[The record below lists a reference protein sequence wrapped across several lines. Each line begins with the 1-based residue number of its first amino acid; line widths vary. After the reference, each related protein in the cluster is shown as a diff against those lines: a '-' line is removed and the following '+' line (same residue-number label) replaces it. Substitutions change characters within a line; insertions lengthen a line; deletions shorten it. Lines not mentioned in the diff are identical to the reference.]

1 MAPLDQ
7 IDQIQDLVAEIDGV
21 LRNDDR
27 PWILGG
33 RVRQRQRQTLE
44 HLRSALTRLGGDL
57 RQQATTPIV
66 NLASPSDPGTPGQPP
81 RLKSSAIAYGAAQT
95 AIDTFTQD
103 LQTLRTTLLQSLQ
116 TEVTSLQEQRDQLRR
131 EIQEMQRQAP
141 GQTMLSEGMMQA
153 FLQQLM
159 LQLQERLSQ
168 QVQQSMAQQ
177 LAAGQS
183 SSPLAIQPGDPTAS
197 PIARL
202 APVTQCGESSI
213 DQAQLQFAQIQ
224 HLHDQSETLVRQ
236 VDSTLTVFA
245 HTLEQNMQTYQQA
258 LEKGLE
264 KMHSMGAQG
273 EVLFAEFVN
282 RLADRLEA
290 QASAYFLANEGQSNS
305 LSSSAIGPGQSAA
318 VQPAP
323 IQPELNSPAFSS
335 GEPVAIGPGETTPK
349 AFNVELGNIDLGPG
363 FTPAPFVATPE
374 VVTPGPVAMDL
385 TDGTAIPLLPQAN
398 LLQTDQTAELTEVNW
413 QSVVPPQPEPT
424 LDIAARVRPGDE
436 LATVAPI
443 IDLPQTVPSTAA
455 PLITEPSTAAPSKT
469 PSTAAQT
476 EAPAAAPET
485 PISRSR
491 SAAEAGSAP
500 TNELDAFYADLMI
513 LTGGMSVADRLV
525 TTPIDAVAP
534 LTEPPG
540 TRIDSTPPL
549 APSESS
555 EIAPAKRGSVDQ
567 EPVAQPPAPTDLAA
581 PGDRTD
587 VVQSLTDLFEDGPA
601 PSASPSYSNETDRDV
616 ESELDNGLFAQYS
629 VTGPADSQKKNLI

>member
-1 MAPLDQ
+1 MGRAVVKGIDGMAPLDQ

-57 RQQATTPIV
+57 RQQATTSIV
-66 NLASPSDPGTPGQPP
+66 NSSATSLSASNLSATNLSEPALPGQPP
-81 RLKSSAIAYGAAQT
+81 RLKASAITYGAAQT

-168 QVQQSMAQQ
+168 QVLSQQTQQ
-177 LAAGQS
+177 LAKPPIGQAIIGQS
-183 SSPLAIQPGDPTAS
+183 TLGGSS
-197 PIARL
+197 L
-202 APVTQCGESSI
+202 API

-245 HTLEQNMQTYQQA
+245 HTLEQNMRTYQQA

-264 KMHSMGAQG
+264 KMHSMGQQG

-290 QASAYFLANEGQSNS
+290 QASAYFLASEGLASEGQASQSANGAIGGS
-305 LSSSAIGPGQSAA
+305 MSSPGEPIAIGPGTS
-318 VQPAP
+318 
-323 IQPELNSPAFSS
+323 
-335 GEPVAIGPGETTPK
+335 PK
-349 AFNVELGNIDLGPG
+349 AFNVELGNVDLGPG
-363 FTPAPFVATPE
+363 LAP
-374 VVTPGPVAMDL
+374 VVVQPDAAPIASSSPINFGSVAMDL
-385 TDGTAIPLLPQAN
+385 TDGTPTPVLPQAVD
-398 LLQTDQTAELTEVNW
+398 QSTDLTEVNW
-413 QSVVPPQPEPT
+413 QSVAPSQPEAA
-424 LDIAARVRPGDE
+424 LDVAARVRP
-436 LATVAPI
+436 ANPVVAP
-443 IDLPQTVPSTAA
+443 
-455 PLITEPSTAAPSKT
+455 EPT
-469 PSTAAQT
+469 P
-476 EAPAAAPET
+476 PAPEPT
-485 PISRSR
+485 PPIAPVTR
-491 SAAEAGSAP
+491 SAP

-525 TTPIDAVAP
+525 TAPTARESVAP
-534 LTEPPG
+534 VSNAPIANAPLPAS
-540 TRIDSTPPL
+540 DSPT
-549 APSESS
+549 
-555 EIAPAKRGSVDQ
+555 IAPAKRGSVDQ
-567 EPVAQPPAPTDLAA
+567 EPVAQPPAPIA
-581 PGDRTD
+581 PTADRAN
-587 VVQSLTDLFEDGPA
+587 VVQSLTELFGDRKPE
-601 PSASPSYSNETDRDV
+601 PSPGYTSETDSDV
-616 ESELDNGLFAQYS
+616 DDELDSGLFAQYS
-629 VTGPADSQKKNLI
+629 VTGPADAQKKNLM

>member
-1 MAPLDQ
+1 MGRAVVKGIDGMAPLDQ

-57 RQQATTPIV
+57 RQQATTSIV
-66 NLASPSDPGTPGQPP
+66 NSSATSLSATNLSATNLSATNLSEPALPGQPP
-81 RLKSSAIAYGAAQT
+81 RLKASAISYGAAQT

-168 QVQQSMAQQ
+168 QVLSQQTQQ
-177 LAAGQS
+177 LASQPIGQAIIGQS
-183 SSPLAIQPGDPTAS
+183 TLGGSS
-197 PIARL
+197 L
-202 APVTQCGESSI
+202 API

-245 HTLEQNMQTYQQA
+245 HTLEQNMRTYQQA

-264 KMHSMGAQG
+264 KMHSMGQQG

-290 QASAYFLANEGQSNS
+290 QASAYFLASEGLASEGQASQSANGAIGGS
-305 LSSSAIGPGQSAA
+305 MSSPGEPIAIGPGTS
-318 VQPAP
+318 
-323 IQPELNSPAFSS
+323 
-335 GEPVAIGPGETTPK
+335 PK
-349 AFNVELGNIDLGPG
+349 AFNVELGNVDLGPG
-363 FTPAPFVATPE
+363 LAP
-374 VVTPGPVAMDL
+374 VVVQPDAAPIASSSPINFGSVAMDL
-385 TDGTAIPLLPQAN
+385 TDGTPTPVLPQAVD
-398 LLQTDQTAELTEVNW
+398 QSTDLTEVNW
-413 QSVVPPQPEPT
+413 QSVAPSQPEAA
-424 LDIAARVRPGDE
+424 LDVAARVRP
-436 LATVAPI
+436 ANPVVAP
-443 IDLPQTVPSTAA
+443 
-455 PLITEPSTAAPSKT
+455 EPT
-469 PSTAAQT
+469 P
-476 EAPAAAPET
+476 PAPEPT
-485 PISRSR
+485 PPIAPVTR
-491 SAAEAGSAP
+491 SAP

-513 LTGGMSVADRLV
+513 LTGGMSVADGLM
-525 TTPIDAVAP
+525 TTPTAPAPVASIDRNVPRPDAP
-534 LTEPPG
+534 FPT
-540 TRIDSTPPL
+540 DSP
-549 APSESS
+549 

-567 EPVAQPPAPTDLAA
+567 EPVAQPPAPIA
-581 PGDRTD
+581 PTADRAN
-587 VVQSLTDLFEDGPA
+587 VVQSLTELFGDRKPE
-601 PSASPSYSNETDRDV
+601 PSPGYTSETDSDV
-616 ESELDNGLFAQYS
+616 DDELDSGLFAQYS
-629 VTGPADSQKKNLI
+629 VTGPADAQKKNLM

>member
-1 MAPLDQ
+1 MGRAVVKGIDGMAPLDQ

-57 RQQATTPIV
+57 RQQATTSIV
-66 NLASPSDPGTPGQPP
+66 NSSATSLSASNLSATNLSEPALPGQPP
-81 RLKSSAIAYGAAQT
+81 RLKASAITYGAAQT

-168 QVQQSMAQQ
+168 QVLSQQTQQ
-177 LAAGQS
+177 LASQPIGQAIIGQS
-183 SSPLAIQPGDPTAS
+183 TLGGSS
-197 PIARL
+197 L
-202 APVTQCGESSI
+202 API

-245 HTLEQNMQTYQQA
+245 HTLEQNMRTYQQA

-264 KMHSMGAQG
+264 KMHSMGQQG

-290 QASAYFLANEGQSNS
+290 QASAYFLASEGLASEGQASQSANGAIGGS
-305 LSSSAIGPGQSAA
+305 MSSPGEPIAIGPGTS
-318 VQPAP
+318 
-323 IQPELNSPAFSS
+323 
-335 GEPVAIGPGETTPK
+335 PK
-349 AFNVELGNIDLGPG
+349 AFNVELGNVDLGPG
-363 FTPAPFVATPE
+363 LAP
-374 VVTPGPVAMDL
+374 VVVQPDAAPIASSSPINFGSVAMDL
-385 TDGTAIPLLPQAN
+385 TDGTPTPVLPQAVD
-398 LLQTDQTAELTEVNW
+398 QSTDLTEVNW
-413 QSVVPPQPEPT
+413 QSVAPSQPEAA
-424 LDIAARVRPGDE
+424 LDVAARVRP
-436 LATVAPI
+436 ANPVVAP
-443 IDLPQTVPSTAA
+443 
-455 PLITEPSTAAPSKT
+455 EPT
-469 PSTAAQT
+469 P
-476 EAPAAAPET
+476 PAPEPT
-485 PISRSR
+485 PPIAPVTR
-491 SAAEAGSAP
+491 SAP

-525 TTPIDAVAP
+525 TAPTARESVAP
-534 LTEPPG
+534 VSNAPIANAPLPAS
-540 TRIDSTPPL
+540 DSPT
-549 APSESS
+549 
-555 EIAPAKRGSVDQ
+555 IAPAKRGSVDQ
-567 EPVAQPPAPTDLAA
+567 EPVAQPPAPIA
-581 PGDRTD
+581 PTADRAN
-587 VVQSLTDLFEDGPA
+587 VVQSLTELFGDRKPE
-601 PSASPSYSNETDRDV
+601 PSPGYTSETDSDV
-616 ESELDNGLFAQYS
+616 DDELDSGLFAQYS
-629 VTGPADSQKKNLI
+629 VTGPADAQKKNLM

>member
-57 RQQATTPIV
+57 RQQATTSIA
-66 NLASPSDPGTPGQPP
+66 NLSATNLSATTLSEPALPGQPP
-81 RLKSSAIAYGAAQT
+81 RLKSSAITYGAAQT

-131 EIQEMQRQAP
+131 EIQEMQRQPGQP
-141 GQTMLSEGMMQA
+141 GQTMVTEGMMQA

-177 LAAGQS
+177 LATSQPPIGQ
-183 SSPLAIQPGDPTAS
+183 PRAIQPGDVTS
-197 PIARL
+197 L
-202 APVTQCGESSI
+202 API

-264 KMHSMGAQG
+264 KMHSMGQQG

-290 QASAYFLANEGQSNS
+290 QASAYFLANEDLANEGLASN
-305 LSSSAIGPGQSAA
+305 AIGPS
-318 VQPAP
+318 QPTSKTDQPIAIAP
-323 IQPELNSPAFSS
+323 GATSP
-335 GEPVAIGPGETTPK
+335 T
-349 AFNVELGNIDLGPG
+349 AFNPNIFNIALGNIDLGPG
-363 FTPAPFVATPE
+363 LAPTVPDPAEPE
-374 VVTPGPVAMDL
+374 PIAPLRYDSVAMDL
-385 TDGTAIPLLPQAN
+385 TDGTPVFPQSETQA
-398 LLQTDQTAELTEVNW
+398 AELTEVNW
-413 QSVVPPQPEPT
+413 QSVVPSQPEAA
-424 LDIAARVRPGDE
+424 LDVAARVRPTDSI
-436 LATVAPI
+436 LAPERVPTPI
-443 IDLPQTVPSTAA
+443 P
-455 PLITEPSTAAPSKT
+455 EPSQPQ
-469 PSTAAQT
+469 P
-476 EAPAAAPET
+476 PAAEPLAE
-485 PISRSR
+485 PIGTTIPPVSR
-491 SAAEAGSAP
+491 SAP

-513 LTGGMSVADRLV
+513 LTGGMSVADGLM
-525 TTPIDAVAP
+525 TTPTAPEPVAP
-534 LTEPPG
+534 
-540 TRIDSTPPL
+540 IDRNVPVADAPL
-549 APSESS
+549 AASDVP

-567 EPVAQPPAPTDLAA
+567 EPIAQPPAPIDPASDPA
-581 PGDRTD
+581 N
-587 VVQSLTDLFEDGPA
+587 VVQSLTELFDDSRPGH
-601 PSASPSYSNETDRDV
+601 PSEADSTFDSA
-616 ESELDNGLFAQYS
+616 LDSRLFAQYS
-629 VTGPADSQKKNLI
+629 VTGPADAQKKNLM

>member
-57 RQQATTPIV
+57 RQQATTSIT
-66 NLASPSDPGTPGQPP
+66 NLSAANLSAANLSTTTLSEPALPGQPP
-81 RLKSSAIAYGAAQT
+81 RLKSSAITYGAAQT

-131 EIQEMQRQAP
+131 EIQEMQRQPGQP
-141 GQTMLSEGMMQA
+141 GQTLLTEGMMQA

-177 LAAGQS
+177 LATSQIPIGQAR
-183 SSPLAIQPGDPTAS
+183 AIQSGD
-197 PIARL
+197 
-202 APVTQCGESSI
+202 VTTLVPI

-245 HTLEQNMQTYQQA
+245 QTLEQNMQTYQQA

-264 KMHSMGAQG
+264 KMHSMGQQG

-290 QASAYFLANEGQSNS
+290 QASAYFLANEGIAHEGIAHEGMAKAELANGA
-305 LSSSAIGPGQSAA
+305 LATNAIGPS
-318 VQPAP
+318 QPAAK
-323 IQPELNSPAFSS
+323 I
-335 GEPVAIGPGETTPK
+335 GEPMAIAPGMASPIPFNPNV
-349 AFNVELGNIDLGPG
+349 FNVELGNIDLGPG
-363 FTPAPFVATPE
+363 VPPALVQPDA
-374 VVTPGPVAMDL
+374 PGPIAMDL
-385 TDGTAIPLLPQAN
+385 TDGTPVFPQSDAP
-398 LLQTDQTAELTEVNW
+398 TAALTEVNW
-413 QSVVPPQPEPT
+413 QAVEPSQPPAALDVAAAVRPTASVVDPEP
-424 LDIAARVRPGDE
+424 IP
-436 LATVAPI
+436 
-443 IDLPQTVPSTAA
+443 
-455 PLITEPSTAAPSKT
+455 T
-469 PSTAAQT
+469 PSSEATPP
-476 EAPAAAPET
+476 EAPAEALAEPLGMGLS
-485 PISRSR
+485 PVSR
-491 SAAEAGSAP
+491 SAP
-500 TNELDAFYADLMI
+500 TPANELDAFYADLMI
-513 LTGGMSVADRLV
+513 LTGGMSVTDRLIAA
-525 TTPIDAVAP
+525 PIASSADMPADGPADAP
-534 LTEPPG
+534 LPAN
-540 TRIDSTPPL
+540 DSP
-549 APSESS
+549 

-567 EPVAQPPAPTDLAA
+567 EPIAQPPAPIAPAA
-581 PGDRTD
+581 DPAN
-587 VVQSLTDLFEDGPA
+587 VVQSLTELFDDSRSVH
-601 PSASPSYSNETDRDV
+601 PSETDSTFD
-616 ESELDNGLFAQYS
+616 SALDSSLFAQYS
-629 VTGPADSQKKNLI
+629 VTGPADAQKKNRM